1 MRILHLA
8 YEDPRQPGSGGG
20 SVRTLEVDRRLAERH
35 EVTALVAA
43 YPGARERIEDGV
55 RWVPIG
61 PPRRGRLPRLAYFA
75 LLGPEVRRRRADVVV
90 EDFGAP
96 FGVAMS
102 PLFARAPVVAS
113 VQWLFARQ
121 MRDKYGLPFDAV
133 ESGGLRLYDDFIA
146 VSDWLAGEIRRRR
159 PATRVQTIANG
170 VDPAAFRTGT
180 RPPAHLLFV
189 GRLDR
194 EQKGTDLLV
203 DIAHSLHDMLGA
215 SMPPLLVA
223 GDGPARRETERAM
236 AARGLDGRVRFL
248 GRVDGTAKFEL
259 MAAAFSLLMPSRFET
274 FGLVAAEAQAAGAPV
289 VAFDVGPLREVAAGG
304 GARLAPPFDTTAFA
318 REAAAFV
325 ERPALR
331 EEVATQ
337 GRAWAVRYD
346 WDGIALAVEAHLE
359 RAVNGA
365 AGRLREASTRTPRD
379 AARRVTA
386 TASTDPDSADTCRVA
401 PGTRP

>member
-43 YPGARERIEDGV
+43 YPGARQRVEDGV

-61 PPRRGRLPRLAYFA
+61 PARPGRLPRLAYFA
-75 LLGPEVRRRRADVVV
+75 LLGREVRLRRADVVV

-102 PLFARAPVVAS
+102 PLFSRTPVVAS

-121 MRDKYGLPFDAV
+121 MRAKYGLPFDVV
-133 ESGGLRLYDDFIA
+133 ESAGLRWYRDFIA

-159 PATRVQTIANG
+159 PGAHVQTIANG
-170 VDPAAFRTGT
+170 VDPVAFRTGA
-180 RPPAHLLFV
+180 RPPAHLLFL

-203 DIAHSLHDMLGA
+203 DIAWHLHERLGD

-223 GDGPARRETERAM
+223 GDGPARRETEQSV
-236 AARGLDGRVRFL
+236 AARGLEHRVRFL
-248 GRVDGTAKFEL
+248 GRVDGAPRFDL
-259 MAAAFSLLMPSRFET
+259 MASAFALLMPSRFET

-289 VAFDVGPLREVAAGG
+289 VAFDVGPLREVAEGG
-304 GARLAPPFDTTAFA
+304 GARLAPPFDTAAFA

-325 ERPALR
+325 ERPGLR
-331 EEVATQ
+331 EATVGQ
-337 GRAWAVRYD
+337 GRAWAARYD
-346 WDGIALAVEAHLE
+346 WDDIARAVEAHLE
-359 RAVNGA
+359 RA
-365 AGRLREASTRTPRD
+365 AGGVVSRAGEAH
-379 AARRVTA
+379 
-386 TASTDPDSADTCRVA
+386 RVA
-401 PGTRP
+401 PETRS